1 VPPAKRKLDFSET
14 DEDCGPSIAPVPS
27 STIGDEDLNQSL
39 TGVEHLEDED
49 EDDTAITAFAIV
61 GREGNMQPLPFIE
74 SYVTTTASGGDFSKS
89 PYNMT
94 RVVLPKID
102 SPDISALSLVV
113 FFIIIIFRRVE
124 VVFAHNIH
132 MPFKYYEP
140 VQYIYIYRFF
150 ADCGQ
155 QFDHP
160 SSSQALSE
168 GTQSMDTSEIEK
180 IFLATTYQVLPKVL
194 NGLDVTT
201 LKEPERCDALQLT
214 SASLPGNFASISKIK
229 AMLDKLVDTSKQ
241 LQLAYFEFEASSE
254 RVDQAC
260 LEGTGGEE
268 ETATGDSICPG
279 FRSEEAGTGAT

>member
-1 VPPAKRKLDFSET
+1 
-14 DEDCGPSIAPVPS
+14 
-27 STIGDEDLNQSL
+27 
-39 TGVEHLEDED
+39 
-49 EDDTAITAFAIV
+49 
-61 GREGNMQPLPFIE
+61 M
-74 SYVTTTASGGDFSKS
+74 
-89 PYNMT
+89 
-94 RVVLPKID
+94 
-102 SPDISALSLVV
+102 VV

-229 AMLDKLVDTSKQ
+229 AMLDKLVDISKQ

-254 RVDQAC
+254 RVDQAVDEVKQELSVKKNALQVTAQEMVSVEKRKAEI
-260 LEGTGGEE
+260 LEEVAKLNLALKELEE
-268 ETATGDSICPG
+268 KKKQLLETQSAQDLEMKKQEQALRDATTKANKGANDDLQAKTMVPVQEAEKLLTDLNQIL
-279 FRSEEAGTGAT
+279 SEVN